1 MPYVIAD
8 LSPSLDGFIAGEGV
22 SVERPF
28 GGAELALYRW
38 HGLEGD
44 DREEADRR
52 LSESH
57 LDDAGAIVLGRTMF
71 EVGIGPWGPDGAFRR
86 PCFVVTHRPESD
98 VVRGPTTFTFVPD
111 LADALDRAATAA
123 GDKAVMVVG
132 GASLVRQALAA
143 GRVDELRLHVAPL
156 LLGAGPSIFAGE
168 GDLGGTRLE
177 LIDATPTSTALHVRY
192 RVLR

>member
-38 HGLEGD
+38 HGLEGE

-52 LSESH
+52 LSETH

-132 GASLVRQALAA
+132 GAALVRQALAA
-143 GRVDELRLHVAPL
+143 GRVDELRLHIAPL
-156 LLGAGPSIFAGE
+156 LLGAGPSIFAGD

-177 LIDATPTSTALHVRY
+177 LIDVTPTSTALHVRY
-192 RVLR
+192 SVLR